1 MPDIDLRLFKAYD
14 VRARTDALTPAAAQL
29 IGQAIGTL
37 AQERGFSRYA
47 VARDGRLSSPALAAA
62 LVDGLATSG
71 ITVIDLGLAAT
82 PVLYFGA
89 SQLADGCGA
98 VVTGSHNPPDYNGIK
113 LMIGGEAIGGAAL
126 QALAQRIVAGE
137 LSQAAQPSQCTKHD
151 IASAYTAAIC
161 TAVPQTRR
169 LKLVIDCGNGVPG
182 AIAPALFQALGHQVD
197 ALYCEVD
204 GHFPN
209 HHPDPQDP
217 ANLTD
222 LIARVAATGADL
234 GLAFDGDGD
243 RLGIVTVQ
251 GAIVPGDALLALFAQ
266 ALLPQQPGALVLHDV
281 KSSRLV
287 ARCVATAG
295 GHCVA
300 IPTGHTH
307 MKRELK
313 ARGALLAGELS
324 GHYAF
329 AGWNVDDALY
339 AAARL
344 TALVGAGLDLD
355 AGFARLPVCH
365 STPEL
370 QLAVP
375 DAAAEL
381 TRILA
386 TAAFPTAVSTSDIDG
401 LRIEYPDGFGLIR
414 KSNTTPVLTLRAE
427 GDDAVA
433 LARIVSELTVAIAPL
448 RWPG

>member
-1 MPDIDLRLFKAYD
+1 MADIDLRLFKAYD
-14 VRARTDALTPAAAQL
+14 VRARTDVLTPAAARL
-29 IGQAIGTL
+29 IGLAAGTL
-37 AQERGFSRYA
+37 AQEQGFARYA

-62 LVDGLATSG
+62 LIDGLTASG
-71 ITVIDLGLAAT
+71 IAVIDLGLAAT
-82 PVLYFGA
+82 PLLYFGA
-89 SQLADGCGA
+89 SRLAGGCGA

-113 LMIGGEAIGGAAL
+113 LMMAGEAMGGAAL
-126 QALAQRIVAGE
+126 QALAQRILAGQLRE
-137 LSQAAQPSQCTKHD
+137 ATQPGHYASHDLAA
-151 IASAYTAAIC
+151 AYTAALC
-161 TAVPQTRR
+161 AAVPQPGA

-182 AIAPALFQALGHQVD
+182 AIAPDLFRALGHGVD

-204 GHFPN
+204 GHFPH
-209 HHPDPQDP
+209 HHPDPQDTST
-217 ANLTD
+217 LVD
-222 LIARVAATGADL
+222 LVARVAATGADL

-243 RLGIVTVQ
+243 RLGVVTAR
-251 GAIVPGDALLALFAQ
+251 GALVPGDALLAVFART
-266 ALLPQQPGALVLHDV
+266 LLPSHPGALVLHDV

-287 ARCVATAG
+287 ARCVTAAG
-295 GHCVA
+295 GHCAA

-355 AGFARLPVCH
+355 AELARLPACH

-370 QLAVP
+370 QIAVD

-381 TRILA
+381 ARIKA
-386 TAAFPTAVSTSDIDG
+386 TAIFPTATATSEIDG
-401 LRIEYPDGFGLIR
+401 LRIEYADGFGLIR

-427 GDDAVA
+427 GDDAAA
-433 LARIVSELTVAIAPL
+433 LARIINELTAAIAPL
-448 RWPG
+448 CWPG